1 VTEVWSPDGAASRGT
16 VVVLPGRGEH
26 PGVYQRLGRRLAV
39 DGYTVVVADL
49 GTGGAPGVNRAD
61 SLGSTA
67 PPDSPAGDTGV
78 TPDAATAA
86 PNAAAP
92 DAATV
97 ELDAATVAALLS
109 EHPGASR
116 VLLGVDSG
124 ALRAWRLALA
134 GELALDALV
143 LAGLPLDTA
152 ATAAATSTATTTLTS
167 REAELTARTTC
178 PAHRAL
184 LAGDPLFRWGELA
197 AQVGR
202 PPAALADLPTLILHG
217 EADRIAPVD
226 PVRELVARHPAASLA
241 VVADGVHDVLN
252 DQFHRSAAARLV
264 LFLEQVG
271 KGAVLRERVE
281 RVERVEGGA
290 AVGESAVR
298 PVRAR
303 RAAPL
308 HVSARLDYALRAI
321 AELIAG
327 GGGDRPVRCE
337 AISRARGIP
346 LNSLVN
352 LMVELRRAGLVRSQ
366 RGCEGG
372 YWLAR
377 PPSAITVADVVRA
390 VEGEVVSL
398 HADGPDSWLWH
409 QLGRTVATFLEG
421 WTVEGVEANRT
432 GAVAER
438 ARPREVA
445 R

>member
-1 VTEVWSPDGAASRGT
+1 MTEVWSPDGATSRGT

-49 GTGGAPGVNRAD
+49 GPAAG
-61 SLGSTA
+61 
-67 PPDSPAGDTGV
+67 PD
-78 TPDAATAA
+78 DAAD
-86 PNAAAP
+86 PHAAADP
-92 DAATV
+92 DDGPDPHAAANPDDAAA
-97 ELDAATVAALLS
+97 LALHGAAVTALLS
-109 EHPGASR
+109 EHGAASR

-124 ALRAWRLALA
+124 ALLAWRLAVG
-134 GELALDALV
+134 GEVALDALV
-143 LAGLPLDTA
+143 LAGLPMTP
-152 ATAAATSTATTTLTS
+152 ATAAVPS
-167 REAELTARTTC
+167 RRAELAARTAC
-178 PAHRAL
+178 PVHQAL
-184 LAGDPLFRWGELA
+184 LTGDRAFRWGELGTE
-197 AQVGR
+197 VSR
-202 PPAALADLPTLILHG
+202 PPAALADLPTLIVHG
-217 EADRIAPVD
+217 EVDRIAPVD
-226 PVRELVARHPAASLA
+226 PVRELAARHPAADLA

-252 DQFHRSAAARLV
+252 DQFHRSVAARLV
-264 LFLEQVG
+264 LFLERVG
-271 KGAVLRERVE
+271 KGAVIREQVDN
-281 RVERVEGGA
+281 GA
-290 AVGESAVR
+290 PAREDSAVEPAR

-308 HVSARLDYALRAI
+308 HVSARLDYALRAV
-321 AELIAG
+321 AELITAG
-327 GGGDRPVRCE
+327 GSDRPVRCE

-377 PPSAITVADVVRA
+377 PSSAITVADVVRA

-421 WTVEGVEANRT
+421 WSVESVEANRT
-432 GAVAER
+432 GAAAER
-438 ARPREVA
+438 DRPKEAAR
-445 R
+445 

>member
-1 VTEVWSPDGAASRGT
+1 MTEVWSPDGAASRGT

-39 DGYTVVVADL
+39 DGYTAVVADL
-49 GTGGAPGVNRAD
+49 GPVAGAAAAAVD
-61 SLGSTA
+61 
-67 PPDSPAGDTGV
+67 
-78 TPDAATAA
+78 DAAVDD
-86 PNAAAP
+86 AAA
-92 DAATV
+92 DDTALALHGAAVT
-97 ELDAATVAALLS
+97 ALLS
-109 EHPGASR
+109 EHSGAAR

-124 ALRAWRLALA
+124 ALLAWRLAAA
-134 GELALDALV
+134 GEVVLDALV
-143 LAGLPLDTA
+143 LAGLPLA
-152 ATAAATSTATTTLTS
+152 PATAAVSD
-167 REAELTARTTC
+167 RQAELALRTAC
-178 PAHRAL
+178 PVHRAL
-184 LAGDPLFRWGELA
+184 LGGDPSFRWGELA
-197 AQVGR
+197 TEVGR

-217 EADRIAPVD
+217 EIDRIAPVD
-226 PVRELVARHPAASLA
+226 PVRELAAGQPSATLA

-264 LFLEQVG
+264 LFLEEVG
-271 KGAVLRERVE
+271 KGAVLLPATPAPARDPERGEAPGTEGAAAPVPGTD
-281 RVERVEGGA
+281 GGA
-290 AVGESAVR
+290 ALAPNAEVPR

-321 AELIAG
+321 AELVSAG
-327 GGGDRPVRCE
+327 GAGPVRCE

-377 PPSAITVADVVRA
+377 PSSAITVADVVRA

-409 QLGRTVATFLEG
+409 QLGQTVATFLEG
-421 WTVEGVEANRT
+421 WTVEGVEASRT
-432 GAVAER
+432 GAAAQP
-438 ARPREVA
+438 ARPREAV